1 MSAEAQ
7 TCASVLMVRPA
18 NFGFNAQTAGS
29 NVFQN
34 ADSAALASSSSAA
47 AVREFDALAGTLQ
60 DAGVRVIV
68 GADTVQPI
76 KPDAVFP
83 NNWVS
88 FHADGTVVLYPMEA
102 PNRRLERREDL
113 ILQVAREG
121 NFRILRTIDLTA
133 HEAQQKFLEGTGSLV
148 LDRPGRLAYACSSSR
163 TQLDA
168 LADFAQVLDYRVV
181 SFEALGREGS
191 PVYHTN
197 VVMSVGKSFAVLC
210 AESIPSPESRA
221 SVMALLRDTGHEL
234 VDISM
239 AQMQC
244 FAGNL
249 LELDSRKGPVI
260 AISALAWEHLDAA
273 QRRVL
278 EAHGSIVAARIPT
291 IERIGGGS
299 VRCMLAEI
307 HLPRAHA

>member
-1 MSAEAQ
+1 MSVEAQ
-7 TCASVLMVRPA
+7 TSASVLMVRPA
-18 NFGFNAQTAGS
+18 NFGFNVQTAAS
-29 NVFQN
+29 NAFQN
-34 ADSAALASSSSAA
+34 AEAGGINTPTSAAVL
-47 AVREFDALAGTLQ
+47 REFDALADALQ
-60 DAGVRVIV
+60 NAGVQVIV
-68 GADTVQPI
+68 GLDTAQPI

-113 ILQVAREG
+113 IAQVAREG
-121 NFRILRTIDLTA
+121 KFRIRRTIDLTP

-148 LDRPGRLAYACSSSR
+148 LDRQGRLAYACSSSR

-168 LADFAQVLDYRVV
+168 LADFAHALDYRIV
-181 SFEALGREGS
+181 SFDALGADGT

-197 VVMSVGKSFAVLC
+197 VVMSVGKTFAVLC
-210 AESIPSPESRA
+210 ADSIAAPDSRA
-221 SVMALLRDTGHEL
+221 SVIALLRDSGHEL
-234 VDISM
+234 VEISM
-239 AQMQC
+239 QQMQC

-249 LELDSRKGPVI
+249 LELDSRNGPVI
-260 AISALAWEHLDAA
+260 AISALAWEHLNPA

-278 EAHGSIVAARIPT
+278 EARGSIVSARIPT

-307 HLPRAHA
+307 HLPPALA

>member
-1 MSAEAQ
+1 MSVEAQ
-7 TCASVLMVRPA
+7 TCASVLMVRPS
-18 NFGFNAQTAGS
+18 NFGFNSQTAAS
-29 NVFQN
+29 NAFQT
-34 ADSAALASSSSAA
+34 ADSGGLAGPVSAA
-47 AVREFDALAGTLQ
+47 ALREFDALAAALQ
-60 DAGVRVIV
+60 DAGVRVII
-68 GADTVQPI
+68 GMDTAQPI

-88 FHADGTVVLYPMEA
+88 FHADGTAVLYPMEA

-113 ILQVAREG
+113 LLQVAREG
-121 NFRILRTIDLTA
+121 NFRILRTVDLTA
-133 HEAQQKFLEGTGSLV
+133 HEIQGKFLEGTGSLV

-168 LADFAQVLDYRVV
+168 LADFARTLDYRVV
-181 SFEALGREGS
+181 SFDALGADGS

-210 AESIPSPESRA
+210 AESIPLANSRA
-221 SVMALLRDTGHEL
+221 SVAALLRDTGHEL
-234 VDISM
+234 VEISM

-249 LELDSRKGPVI
+249 LELDSRNGPVI

-278 EAHGSIVAARIPT
+278 EARGRIVAARIPT

-307 HLPRAHA
+307 HLPQALA